1 MSRSRRSLERH
12 LDPVTAREV
21 DALVE
26 GLVLHSALSTDP
38 MDAARIRSALH
49 RLAG

>member
-12 LDPVTAREV
+12 LDPVTAQEV
-21 DALVE
+21 HALVE

-38 MDAARIRSALH
+38 ISAGEIRSALS